1 MVEANDSA
9 HLACCDSPLPALQ
22 TRTPTWLERS
32 SGSEW
37 AEPLRWC
44 HCSTEREQKTHC
56 GYRKVEKVVEAEEEE
71 ETEEE
76 ELAEEVEE

>member
-1 MVEANDSA
+1 MEAINSA

-32 SGSEW
+32 SDSEW

-44 HCSTEREQKTHC
+44 HRLTARGQKTHC
-56 GYRKVEKVVEAEEEE
+56 AFMKVEKMLEAEEEKE
-71 ETEEE
+71 AEEE
-76 ELAEEVEE
+76 DLAEEAEE